1 MKIEFRKVPTT
12 PKEFTNNFASVK
24 LEGSFCKISP
34 TLIKVDA
41 QLTGETP
48 VLCIRCGE
56 EENINLDE
64 KLDFLL
70 SDGMFKDNESEDL
83 VIEIENG
90 IIDFD
95 EICESELSSIESDYH
110 ICKNCLDDNIKI
122 EKEF

>member
-12 PKEFTNNFASVK
+12 PKEFTNDFASVK
-24 LEGSFCKISP
+24 LEGTFCKMSP

-41 QLTGETP
+41 LLTGKTP
-48 VLCIRCGE
+48 VTCIRCGE

-64 KLDFLL
+64 KLDFLI
-70 SDGMFKDNESEDL
+70 SDGIFKGNESEDL

-95 EICESELSSIESDYH
+95 EICESELSSLESDYH
-110 ICKNCLDDNIKI
+110 ICKNCLDDNIEI

>member
-12 PKEFTNNFASVK
+12 PKEFSNDFASVK
-24 LEGSFCKISP
+24 LEGTFCKMSP

-41 QLTGETP
+41 SLTGFTS
-48 VLCIRCGE
+48 VQCIRCGE

-64 KLDFLL
+64 KLNFLL
-70 SDGMFKDNESEDL
+70 SDGIFKGNESDDL
-83 VIEIENG
+83 IIEVENG

-95 EICESELSSIESDYH
+95 EICESELSSLESDYH
-110 ICKNCLDDNIKI
+110 ICTSCLDDNEEI

>member
-1 MKIEFRKVPTT
+1 MKIEFRKVPTI

-24 LEGSFCKISP
+24 LEGTFCKMSP

-41 QLTGETP
+41 TLTGQSS

-64 KLDFLL
+64 NLFFLL
-70 SDGMFKDNESEDL
+70 SDGIYNNESKDLIIEVED
-83 VIEIENG
+83 G

-95 EICESELSSIESDYH
+95 QICESELSSLESDYH
-110 ICKNCLDDNIKI
+110 ICKSCLEDNEKI